1 MSEQSKFWDRSKWLL
16 WQFVIQEVVKIY
28 SDSDYQWWKNR
39 IQEVQWSKAEIE
51 NSERVQLW
59 SNIMTSV
66 IQKGNKR
73 LLDDNG
79 KLRKSKWYFD
89 MEDEDSEEEKDS
101 SDEGEAVNPAPLQLW
116 SSINMTTDQVECLKE
131 IVNQKKNDERN
142 FKIRGA
148 LTSCV
153 AQSQSS

>member
-1 MSEQSKFWDRSKWLL
+1 
-16 WQFVIQEVVKIY
+16 
-28 SDSDYQWWKNR
+28 
-39 IQEVQWSKAEIE
+39 
-51 NSERVQLW
+51 
-59 SNIMTSV
+59 MTSV

-101 SDEGEAVNPAPLQLW
+101 SDEGEEVNPAPLQLW